1 MAYVQKP
8 LYTKPIYIS
17 RGMLDIEQYDY
28 ELPEALI
35 RKQGVEPR
43 DSARLLVYD
52 TARDTVTHARFSQ
65 LADFLPPRSLLVL
78 NDTRVVPARL
88 HLTKETGGKIEVFV
102 LVNERHSLLVPLMG
116 EEGGLIAPVVS
127 GDRETRDAREI
138 PVLVDR
144 KCLLGWKLSFPNGD
158 FFEVTRQ
165 EENKFFVILRSQESL
180 ETLLDRYGE
189 TPIPPYLEEAEKNES
204 VLRARYQTIFAQS
217 GASVAAPTASLHF
230 TERVLAS
237 LDARGIE
244 CTSVTLDVGLG
255 TFAPLREEQLS
266 SKKLHREYITVSSS
280 AAGCINTARENGR
293 LVIPVGTT
301 ALRTLETIG
310 KTGEARA
317 YTGETDIFIYPPY
330 RFQVAG
336 GLVTNFHLPKSSLML
351 LVDALLEHKGAR
363 RRILNL
369 YRIAIDEGYAFY
381 SFGDSMLIL

>member
-1 MAYVQKP
+1 MAYVQKL

-52 TARDTVTHARFSQ
+52 TVRDTVTHARFSQ

-102 LVNERHSLLVPLMG
+102 LANERHSFPTSSLG
-116 EEGGLIAPVVS
+116 QEGGPTAPAMA
-127 GDRETRDAREI
+127 GDGEAREI
-138 PVLVDR
+138 SVLVDR
-144 KCLLGWKLSFPNGD
+144 KCLPGWKLSFPNGD
-158 FFEVTRQ
+158 CFEVMRQ

-189 TPIPPYLEEAEKNES
+189 TPIPPYLEETEKNES

-310 KTGEARA
+310 KTGRARA
-317 YTGETDIFIYPPY
+317 YAGETDIFIYPPY